1 MTDTTKGRSIALI
14 VALCVVVAAAG
25 AWAWRVSHRQPPV
38 SYRLTEWPRGARQP
52 GLSLVDVDGRQRAL
66 ADYRGRVVVLF
77 FGYLRCPNACPAE
90 LFTLALVMKQLG
102 PVRDRVQVLFVT
114 LDPERDTPQL
124 LRSHVGAFDPKFIGL
139 TGTPNQIAKAGGSFS
154 VAYEKVNLG
163 DDYAID
169 HSTETYVLDTGGR
182 LRLFGAMD
190 KTVSGFTH
198 DLAAL
203 ANE

>member
-1 MTDTTKGRSIALI
+1 MKGKTKRGPIRLI
-14 VALCVVVAAAG
+14 VALSVVVAAAG
-25 AWAWRVSHRQPPV
+25 ALAWCVSHRRPPD

-52 GLSLVDVDGRQRAL
+52 SISLVDVDGRQRTL
-66 ADYRGRVVVLF
+66 ADYRGRVAVLF

-90 LFTLALVMKQLG
+90 LFKLALVMKQLG

-124 LRSHVGAFDPKFIGL
+124 LRSYVAAFDPTFIGL
-139 TGTPNQIAKAGGSFS
+139 TGTPDQIAKAANSFS

-163 DDYAID
+163 GDYAID
-169 HSTETYVLDTGGR
+169 HSTETYVLDTRGR

-190 KTVSGFTH
+190 KTVSDFTH